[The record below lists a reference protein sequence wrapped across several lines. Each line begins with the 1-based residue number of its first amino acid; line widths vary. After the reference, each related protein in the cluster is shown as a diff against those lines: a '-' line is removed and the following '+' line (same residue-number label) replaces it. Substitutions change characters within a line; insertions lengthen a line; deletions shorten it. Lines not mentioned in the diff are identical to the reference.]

1 MHRDVMKIIDTQ
13 WELPIMIIIAF
24 DAVNGEAWKG
34 HFESNMNG
42 K

>member
-13 WELPIMIIIAF
+13 WELPIMAF

-34 HFESNMNG
+34 HFESNMLG